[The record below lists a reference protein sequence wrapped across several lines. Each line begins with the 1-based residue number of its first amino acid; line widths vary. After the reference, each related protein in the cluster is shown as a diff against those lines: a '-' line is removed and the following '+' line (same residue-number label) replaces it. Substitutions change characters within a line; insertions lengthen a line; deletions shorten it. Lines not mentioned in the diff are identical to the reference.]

1 MFVKSAAEVGIMG
14 KIIKNKAGRYIDS
27 VSKQFVK
34 REVYEPILRKKS
46 EANLKRS
53 ESVKDYWK
61 DVKKFQDLTG
71 YDLKTARKMLKKSP
85 KYAKKDKLIS
95 WTDFWNK
102 VREENLSKDQR
113 KALVADYTDPDG
125 EIELITY

>member
-1 MFVKSAAEVGIMG
+1 MG

-113 KALVADYTDPDG
+113 KDLISDYTDPDG